1 MQNLIRI
8 TVEPHVATYLRHHF
22 GVRMSLSEKNIIS
35 TILINLF
42 EPFDK
47 VDPFLLKNQIKE
59 SLGDFFDVYIND
71 SMLKKH
77 GGHLSNKSISVFN
90 ESVDL
95 IIKQDMYKWCHHP
108 NADFKEVDYNIKRFI
123 DFYEFDD
130 HLNFDNL
137 KRWYY
142 RERKRIEKR
151 NKKVLDSE
159 PVLTIPIYITKFPEP
174 AKGSKQLQIF

>member
-1 MQNLIRI
+1 MHNLIQI

-35 TILINLF
+35 TILVNLF

-47 VDPFLLKNQIKE
+47 VDPFLIKNQRKE

-71 SMLKKH
+71 SMLRKY
-77 GGHLSNKSISVFN
+77 GGHLSNEAISQFN

-123 DFYEFDD
+123 DFYGFDD

-142 RERKRIEKR
+142 RERKRITNR
-151 NKKVLDSE
+151 NKKVIESE
-159 PVLTIPIYITKFPEP
+159 PVLTIPIYKTHYPELIE
-174 AKGSKQLQIF
+174 KQIQLSRF

>member
-1 MQNLIRI
+1 MHNLIQI

-35 TILINLF
+35 TLLVSLF

-47 VDPFLLKNQIKE
+47 VDPFLIKNQRKE

-71 SMLKKH
+71 SMLRKY
-77 GGHLSNKSISVFN
+77 GGHLSNESISKFN

-95 IIKQDMYKWCHHP
+95 IIKQDMYRWCHHP
-108 NADFKEVDYNIKRFI
+108 NADFKQVDYNIKRFI
-123 DFYEFDD
+123 DFYGFDD

-142 RERKRIEKR
+142 RERKRIADR
-151 NKKVLDSE
+151 NKRVTEFE
-159 PVLTIPIYITKFPEP
+159 PALTIPILKIYYPERLELQQ
-174 AKGSKQLQIF
+174 QLSFF